1 MTRTLDEIMKA
12 RQLPKAK
19 EIRRKIEEQVE
30 KLEELKQQSDI
41 VMAWLNFYQLQH
53 KAYTHGELTSEES
66 IALESQ
72 YFSLTGNKE
81 QEVKYAIKKK

>member
-12 RQLPKAK
+12 RQLPKAL
-19 EIRRKIEEQVE
+19 EIKSKINEQIE

-53 KAYTHGELTSEES
+53 KAYTQGELTSEEA

-72 YFSLTGNKE
+72 CFSLTGSKE
-81 QEVKYAIKKK
+81 QEVKYEIKKK